1 MQKKEGRE
9 ENAPLNCDG
18 LVLLVFLLV
27 ALLNSLLLQRHR
39 VERLARQHRPI
50 PDLRQHLQHPD
61 FLDLV
66 QRLLLLH
73 EDHSGETERVD
84 RDLATALRRVLLCRT
99 GDELDVVLR
108 EKNVVREVGESERG
122 GAVFLVEEATE
133 VLDEEVEAGEEALA
147 EVGGDVASVAGRGRV
162 DEGGEAGVRERELEG
177 GFWREGDVRGRG
189 SRRDGR
195 ERARTRVARLVR
207 FDEPVERSNSV

>member
-1 MQKKEGRE
+1 
-9 ENAPLNCDG
+9 
-18 LVLLVFLLV
+18 
-27 ALLNSLLLQRHR
+27 
-39 VERLARQHRPI
+39 
-50 PDLRQHLQHPD
+50 
-61 FLDLV
+61 
-66 QRLLLLH
+66 LLLH

-207 FDEPVERSNSV
+207 FDEPVEGSNSVRKRDELDAIRKARSAFR